1 MKLPKR
7 VEIVEVGPRDGL
19 QNEKDLIATGD
30 KIELINRLSRTG
42 LKHIEIT
49 SFVNPRWIP
58 QLADSAQVATTID
71 RLPGVTYSALVP
83 NLKGYEQ
90 SVSAQIDTIV
100 VFLSASESHSR
111 KNINKSIAEA
121 EVVLKEVTT
130 RAIADGKRVRCY
142 ISTVFGCPYEGDV
155 DPEVTVR
162 LTEEIL
168 GWGAY
173 QVAISDTT
181 GVANPQQVQDVLQR
195 LYDRGIRADQ
205 LALHVHDTR
214 GTALANILAA
224 LQMGITT
231 FDSSIGGLGGCPYAP
246 GATGNVA
253 TDDLNYLLQSMG
265 IETGVDSDKLFD
277 ASCFMQHTLAKKLPS
292 RYFQSQLAAC
302 SEGSKS
308 NANAT

>member
-142 ISTVFGCPYEGDV
+142 ISTVFGCPYEGDA